1 MITTIFNSKDKS
13 NMLDLKV
20 YDLLNELSKR
30 GEELAK
36 DINEKFLIDIV
47 KSNFLGD
54 FEYILEELKF
64 IKLIGETFYLNL
76 NTLKHIEELEELN
89 KESEEKIIKN
99 FMPINF
105 NWELQRFYTD
115 EEEKIRNKKR
125 NELAIKII
133 KKMKKEGRI

>member
-1 MITTIFNSKDKS
+1 MSNIFNSKDKS

-99 FMPINF
+99 FMPISF

>member
-1 MITTIFNSKDKS
+1 MSNIFDSKDKAR
-13 NMLDLKV
+13 MLDLKV
-20 YDLLNELSKR
+20 YELLTELDKR
-30 GEELAK
+30 GEDVAICIDKKE
-36 DINEKFLIDIV
+36 LIDIV

-99 FMPINF
+99 FMPISF

>member
-1 MITTIFNSKDKS
+1 MSNIFNSKDKS

-54 FEYILEELKF
+54 FEYILEELRF
-64 IKLIGETFYLNL
+64 IKLVAETFYLNL